1 MRFMIHG
8 ADQKT
13 GREMTVVLEAPDESE
28 AERRALY
35 NDILVSSVA
44 KFTAGAS
51 MPASLPQ
58 HRKLVEPDAPKL
70 SYHPLEL
77 PPAQR
82 GSVPPSPVATVPLY
96 RDVLTG
102 ARWLDR
108 VGVAAITGGAA
119 AIIGGVALIVI
130 ALVDPVRQHLALPP
144 NKGLFMAA
152 AAVLSV
158 LGILCVVS
166 GVMVSMT
173 SGLVVAVRDVAQNTF
188 HLASRTSVESPA
200 SDGPMPV
207 VTSPA
212 PAHWMHVTT
221 GPLVVPA
228 FIDAEG
234 LPPAAGVPLLSTSR

>member
-13 GREMTVVLEAPDESE
+13 GREMTVVMEAPDESE

-44 KFTAGAS
+44 KFTAGAG
-51 MPASLPQ
+51 MPALPQ
-58 HRKLVEPDAPKL
+58 QQKAAEPDTPKL
-70 SYHPLEL
+70 AYHPLEF

-82 GSVPPSPVATVPLY
+82 GSTPPSPAATVPTY

-130 ALVDPVRQHLALPP
+130 ALVDPVRRHLALPP
-144 NKGLFMAA
+144 NTGLFLAA

-188 HLASRTSVESPA
+188 HLASRTAPAESPA
-200 SDGPMPV
+200 SDAPAQV
-207 VTSPA
+207 VAAA

-228 FIDAEG
+228 FIDAT
-234 LPPAAGVPLLSTSR
+234 PTADSAVPLLPTSR

>member
-13 GREMTVVLEAPDESE
+13 GREMTVVVDAPDESE

-44 KFTAGAS
+44 RFAAGAA
-51 MPASLPQ
+51 MPTLPQ
-58 HRKLVEPDAPKL
+58 KQRPVEADPPKL
-70 SYHPLEL
+70 SYHPLEF

-82 GSVPPSPVATVPLY
+82 GSAPPSPAATVPAY

-119 AIIGGVALIVI
+119 AIVGGVALIVI
-130 ALVDPVRQHLALPP
+130 ALVDPVRQHLALPQAT
-144 NKGLFMAA
+144 GLFLGA

-188 HLASRTSVESPA
+188 HLASRTTPVEAPGNDA
-200 SDGPMPV
+200 PV
-207 VTSPA
+207 VVQAAA

-228 FIDAEG
+228 FVDAAPD
-234 LPPAAGVPLLSTSR
+234 LQPTTPLLLPTSR